1 MCNILIK
8 RLKHPSHPFCY
19 VPVTTVLARKKARD
33 AEAERKYNADV
44 KSTDHTGHL
53 TFGECSHLANM
64 LSKNSDSTFAIPSS
78 CRSQDSTSYTN
89 PSDDTQTGGVIGLFR
104 RLNSTT
110 SPVVVAQSAVDNTY
124 GARQVSVSLGECQVL
139 ATHLQQ
145 AFGSTY
151 SLPRSCATL
160 MSEAK
165 R

>member
-1 MCNILIK
+1 MTFGVLISLPTVNSSFSI
-8 RLKHPSHPFCY
+8 RL
-19 VPVTTVLARKKARD
+19 
-33 AEAERKYNADV
+33 
-44 KSTDHTGHL
+44 STSSSSIQ

-78 CRSQDSTSYTN
+78 CRSQESISYTN
-89 PSDDTQTGGVIGLFR
+89 PSVDTHTGGVIGLFR
-104 RLNSTT
+104 RLTKTT
-110 SPVVVAQSAVDNTY
+110 LPVVVAQSAVDNTY